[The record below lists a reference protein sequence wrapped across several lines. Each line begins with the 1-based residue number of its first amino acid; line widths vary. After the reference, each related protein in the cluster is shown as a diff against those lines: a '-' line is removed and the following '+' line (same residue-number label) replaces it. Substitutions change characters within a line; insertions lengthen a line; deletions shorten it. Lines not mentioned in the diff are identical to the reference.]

1 MWLLALEAM
10 ALVMV
15 VQLQVLVAM
24 DLVTAVW
31 LLLAAITSMDQHLV
45 RMRCE
50 DVQHLMV
57 WFSA

>member
-1 MWLLALEAM
+1 M

-31 LLLAAITSMDQHLV
+31 LLLAAITSMVPHLV

-50 DVQHLMV
+50 VVPLLTE

>member
-31 LLLAAITSMDQHLV
+31 LLLAAITSMVPHLV

-50 DVQHLMV
+50 VVPLLTE